1 MGNSKAISLLF
12 GLIVGVISTFSA
24 YILAE
29 MEPTKL
35 GSITII
41 SFASS
46 TLLFAIITEYL
57 FDRKIA
63 LIYKSFDKLKKKEF
77 DDLEYTFFNTDGSSD
92 RSVNPSLGQND
103 FQEYE
108 YSAGVTDD
116 GIGTPLTEFISFSI
130 KIVMQS
136 TNMAAVPRIG
146 DLRAIAL
153 AI

>member
-1 MGNSKAISLLF
+1 MNYAINGKFKSYF
-12 GLIVGVISTFSA
+12 ITGLIVGVISTFSA

-77 DDLEYTFFNTDGSSD
+77 DDLEYDN
-92 RSVNPSLGQND
+92 
-103 FQEYE
+103 
-108 YSAGVTDD
+108 
-116 GIGTPLTEFISFSI
+116 SI
-130 KIVMQS
+130 INLYPQR
-136 TNMAAVPRIG
+136 NQ
-146 DLRAIAL
+146 
-153 AI
+153 

>member
-12 GLIVGVISTFSA
+12 GLIVGVISTLSA
-24 YILAE
+24 YILSE

-63 LIYKSFDKLKKKEF
+63 LIYAF
-77 DDLEYTFFNTDGSSD
+77 Y
-92 RSVNPSLGQND
+92 
-103 FQEYE
+103 
-108 YSAGVTDD
+108 YSA
-116 GIGTPLTEFISFSI
+116 I
-130 KIVMQS
+130 KEEMNHN
-136 TNMAAVPRIG
+136 TN
-146 DLRAIAL
+146 
-153 AI
+153 

>member
-63 LIYKSFDKLKKKEF
+63 LIYKSFDKLKKF
-77 DDLEYTFFNTDGSSD
+77 LIFFSKLFKSS
-92 RSVNPSLGQND
+92 SLKALDND
-103 FQEYE
+103 N
-108 YSAGVTDD
+108 
-116 GIGTPLTEFISFSI
+116 I
-130 KIVMQS
+130 
-136 TNMAAVPRIG
+136 
-146 DLRAIAL
+146 
-153 AI
+153 